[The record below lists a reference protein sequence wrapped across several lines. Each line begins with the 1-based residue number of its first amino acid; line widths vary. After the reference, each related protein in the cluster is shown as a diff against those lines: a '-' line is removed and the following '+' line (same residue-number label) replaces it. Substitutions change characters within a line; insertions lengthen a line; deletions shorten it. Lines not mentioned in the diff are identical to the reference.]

1 MKVAIYGNT
10 YQHEHAA
17 LIANLIEALAEYG
30 IEMGVEQS
38 FYDYIRGL
46 VPCVAKCCEPVDG
59 GDFYADMA
67 FSLGGDGTFLRTA
80 QWVGYKEIPILGI
93 NTGHLGYLADVRL
106 GELDKWLPQ
115 LVAGNYRVEDRT
127 MIKADCP
134 DFKIDIYPLA
144 LNEVAILKQD
154 TASMI
159 DMEACVNGANLAN
172 YLGDGL
178 IVSTPTGSTGYNLSV
193 GGPIVAPSAP
203 VWVISPIAAHS
214 LTMRPLV
221 VDDESVITV
230 TTRSRAASYRL
241 SVDGRAVSLPV
252 DTTVI
257 LRRGGYVTRV
267 VKQPGHHYTETLREK
282 LLWGIDK
289 R

>member
-1 MKVAIYGNT
+1 
-10 YQHEHAA
+10 
-17 LIANLIEALAEYG
+17 
-30 IEMGVEQS
+30 
-38 FYDYIRGL
+38 
-46 VPCVAKCCEPVDG
+46 
-59 GDFYADMA
+59 
-67 FSLGGDGTFLRTA
+67 
-80 QWVGYKEIPILGI
+80 
-93 NTGHLGYLADVRL
+93 
-106 GELDKWLPQ
+106 
-115 LVAGNYRVEDRT
+115 
-127 MIKADCP
+127 
-134 DFKIDIYPLA
+134 
-144 LNEVAILKQD
+144 
-154 TASMI
+154 MI

-241 SVDGRAVSLPV
+241 SVDGRGVSLPV